1 MLNIRSWL
9 LICDTSTRN
18 NTKIQLM
25 TDKRITL
32 DEKRGFRKSS
42 EQVRDP
48 IDGSTKKREKN

>member
-32 DEKRGFRKSS
+32 DENRGFRKSS